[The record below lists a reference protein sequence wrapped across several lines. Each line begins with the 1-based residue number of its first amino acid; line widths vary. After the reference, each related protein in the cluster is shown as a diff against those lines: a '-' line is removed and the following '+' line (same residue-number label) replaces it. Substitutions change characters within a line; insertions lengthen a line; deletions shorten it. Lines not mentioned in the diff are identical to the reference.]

1 MSEKREEKKDRDVF
15 GAVPNGG
22 GKGGERGG
30 EGRTRHIIGRSREGG
45 SERGMVGK
53 GEKEKSEWGKKGV
66 VYVPKAGRA
75 LISNKCFS
83 FFFFLVRLLPDL
95 PSDDEASP
103 LRSRSLLLRGTL
115 CSRCSVLRHVYFI
128 PLPCGLL

>member
-1 MSEKREEKKDRDVF
+1 MSGRREEKKDRDVF

-30 EGRTRHIIGRSREGG
+30 GEAYNRPFTRRW
-45 SERGMVGK
+45 ERARDGWEKGK
-53 GEKEKSEWGKKGV
+53 EKERVGKKGV

-95 PSDDEASP
+95 PSDDEASRP
-103 LRSRSLLLRGTL
+103 G
-115 CSRCSVLRHVYFI
+115 RCLFFFGVLSALGVRY
-128 PLPCGLL
+128 